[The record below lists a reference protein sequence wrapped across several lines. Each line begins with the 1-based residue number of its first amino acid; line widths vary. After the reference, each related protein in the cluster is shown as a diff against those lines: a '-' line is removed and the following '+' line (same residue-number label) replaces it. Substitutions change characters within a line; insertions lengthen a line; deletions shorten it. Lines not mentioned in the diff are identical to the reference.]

1 MRNRASSSDNTSTIV
16 VEGSSTAQR
25 PTNKLFTVPIDVVG
39 AQITVERNIP
49 KRTPSTRTPGFTTR
63 RPQSIKKM
71 CHWDDLK
78 SIDMHG

>member
-1 MRNRASSSDNTSTIV
+1 MRNRASSSENTSTIV
-16 VEGSSTAQR
+16 EGSATAQR
-25 PTNKLFTVPIDVVG
+25 PISKLFTVPIDGVG
-39 AQITVERNIP
+39 AQTTVERNPP
-49 KRTPSTRTPGFTTR
+49 KRTPSARTPGFTTR

>member
-1 MRNRASSSDNTSTIV
+1 MRNRTLSSDNPSVIV
-16 VEGSSTAQR
+16 VEDSIQR
-25 PTNKLFTVPIDVVG
+25 SNSKLFTIPSDDST
-39 AQITVERNIP
+39 TVERNIP